1 MKIFGLRIIKDK
13 TYRNVLSRLACTEKF
28 YEQEKRSTAFS
39 LKRITALEIERVRLN
54 AQLDR
59 YRAAWDTKGRF
70 KKRKSDF

>member
-59 YRAAWDTKGRF
+59 YRAARDTKGRF